1 MSVPNQKV
9 VYIHKRK
16 YTGNFL
22 QIGIDEMRLAQQ
34 QMTYCEFV
42 LYLYL
47 AGNADGF
54 KLELSQ
60 QAFENATGYK
70 KTAYHNAV
78 NKLIKLGY
86 LTQSY
91 NYQYEFHTTPVRH
104 SELNFGVLSN
114 GKSMPPEKT
123 KKSVPSNSQFR
134 SDNRE
139 IDRTDNINKKDKESF
154 WEKESESNSPS
165 VDELLKGLN
174 MKNETVGDTR
184 PLYELYPDWY
194 SPISDYSDYSD
205 YEEY

>member
-1 MSVPNQKV
+1 MPVPNQKV

-16 YTGNFL
+16 YTANFL
-22 QIGIDEMRLAQQ
+22 QIDIDEMRLAQQ

-47 AGNADGF
+47 AGNANGF

-91 NYQYEFHTTPVRH
+91 NYQYEFHTTPVR
-104 SELNFGVLSN
+104 SSKLNFEVLSN

-134 SDNRE
+134 SGNRE
-139 IDRTDNINKKDKESF
+139 IDKTDKINKKDKESF
-154 WEKESESNSPS
+154 FEKESESSGPS
-165 VDELLKGLN
+165 VDELLKELN
-174 MKNETVGDTR
+174 LKGETVDGVM
-184 PLYELYPDWY
+184 PLYELYPGWY
-194 SPISDYSDYSD
+194 DKP
-205 YEEY
+205 EEDVDVY

>member
-1 MSVPNQKV
+1 MPVPNQKV

-16 YTGNFL
+16 YTANFL
-22 QIGIDEMRLAQQ
+22 QIDIDEMRLAQQ

-47 AGNADGF
+47 AGNANGF

-78 NKLIKLGY
+78 NKLIELGY

-91 NYQYEFHTTPVRH
+91 KCHYEFHTTPVRS
-104 SELNFGVLSN
+104 SELNFEVLSN

-134 SDNRE
+134 SGNRE
-139 IDRTDNINKKDKESF
+139 IDKTDNINKKDKESF
-154 WEKESESNSPS
+154 FEKESESSGPS
-165 VDELLKGLN
+165 VDELLKELN
-174 MKNETVGDTR
+174 LKCETVDGVM
-184 PLYELYPDWY
+184 PLYELYPGWY
-194 SPISDYSDYSD
+194 DKP
-205 YEEY
+205 EEDVDVY

>member
-1 MSVPNQKV
+1 MSVTNQKV

-47 AGNADGF
+47 AGNANGF

-78 NKLIKLGY
+78 KKLIKLGY

-104 SELNFGVLSN
+104 SEPTFGVFSK
-114 GKSMPPEKT
+114 GKSTPPEKT

-154 WEKESESNSPS
+154 LEKESESNSPS

-194 SPISDYSDYSD
+194 SPISDYSDYD
-205 YEEY
+205 EY

>member
-78 NKLIKLGY
+78 NKLIELGY

-91 NYQYEFHTTPVRH
+91 NYHYEFHTTPVRR
-104 SELNFGVLSN
+104 SEPTFGVFSN
-114 GKSMPPEKT
+114 EKSTPPEKT

-134 SDNRE
+134 SGNRE
-139 IDRTDNINKKDKESF
+139 IDKTDNINKKDKESF
-154 WEKESESNSPS
+154 FEKESESSGPS
-165 VDELLKGLN
+165 VDELLKELN
-174 MKNETVGDTR
+174 LKCETVDGVM
-184 PLYELYPDWY
+184 PLYELYPGWY
-194 SPISDYSDYSD
+194 DKP
-205 YEEY
+205 EEDVDVY

>member
-60 QAFENATGYK
+60 QAFENTTGYK

-78 NKLIKLGY
+78 NKLIELGY

-91 NYQYEFHTTPVRH
+91 NYHYEFHTTPVR
-104 SELNFGVLSN
+104 SSKLNFEVLSN

-134 SDNRE
+134 SGNRE
-139 IDRTDNINKKDKESF
+139 IDKTDNINKKDKESF
-154 WEKESESNSPS
+154 FEKESESSGHS
-165 VDELLKGLN
+165 VDELLKELN
-174 MKNETVGDTR
+174 LKCETVDGVM
-184 PLYELYPDWY
+184 PLYELYPGWY
-194 SPISDYSDYSD
+194 DKP
-205 YEEY
+205 EEDVDVY

>member
-1 MSVPNQKV
+1 MPVPNQKV

-78 NKLIKLGY
+78 NKLIELGY

-91 NYQYEFHTTPVRH
+91 NYHYEFHTTPVR
-104 SELNFGVLSN
+104 SSKLNFEVLSN

-123 KKSVPSNSQFR
+123 KKSVLSNSQFR
-134 SDNRE
+134 SGNRE
-139 IDRTDNINKKDKESF
+139 IDKTDNINKKDKESF
-154 WEKESESNSPS
+154 FEKESESNGPS
-165 VDELLKGLN
+165 VDELLKELN
-174 MKNETVGDTR
+174 LKCETVDGVM
-184 PLYELYPDWY
+184 PLYELYPGWY
-194 SPISDYSDYSD
+194 DKP
-205 YEEY
+205 EEDVDVY

>member
-78 NKLIKLGY
+78 NKLIELGY

-91 NYQYEFHTTPVRH
+91 NYHYEFHTTPVR
-104 SELNFGVLSN
+104 SSKLNFEVLSN

-123 KKSVPSNSQFR
+123 KKSVLSNSQFR
-134 SDNRE
+134 SGNRE
-139 IDRTDNINKKDKESF
+139 IDKTDNINKKDKESF
-154 WEKESESNSPS
+154 FEKESESSGPS
-165 VDELLKGLN
+165 VDELLKELN
-174 MKNETVGDTR
+174 LKCDTVDGVM
-184 PLYELYPDWY
+184 PLYELYPGWY
-194 SPISDYSDYSD
+194 DKP
-205 YEEY
+205 EEDVDVY

>member
-1 MSVPNQKV
+1 MSVTNQKV

-47 AGNADGF
+47 AGNANGF

-78 NKLIKLGY
+78 NKLIELGY

-91 NYQYEFHTTPVRH
+91 NYHYEFHTTPVRR

-123 KKSVPSNSQFR
+123 KKSVPSNSLVR
-134 SDNRE
+134 SNNRE
-139 IDRTDNINKKDKESF
+139 IDNINKTHKKDNESKSLAF
-154 WEKESESNSPS
+154 NDISKDPIII
-165 VDELLKGLN
+165 K
-174 MKNETVGDTR
+174 R
-184 PLYELYPDWY
+184 PPKKPKKPLWDFDDLM
-194 SPISDYSDYSD
+194 
-205 YEEY
+205 

>member
-78 NKLIKLGY
+78 NKLIELGY

-91 NYQYEFHTTPVRH
+91 NYHYEFHTTPVR
-104 SELNFGVLSN
+104 SSKLNFEVLSN

-123 KKSVPSNSQFR
+123 KKSVLSNSQFR
-134 SDNRE
+134 SGNRE
-139 IDRTDNINKKDKESF
+139 IDKTDNINKKDKESF
-154 WEKESESNSPS
+154 FEKESKSNGPS
-165 VDELLKGLN
+165 VDELLKELN
-174 MKNETVGDTR
+174 LKCETVDGVM
-184 PLYELYPDWY
+184 PLYELYPGWY
-194 SPISDYSDYSD
+194 DKP
-205 YEEY
+205 EEDVDVY

>member
-78 NKLIKLGY
+78 NKLIELGY

-91 NYQYEFHTTPVRH
+91 NYHYEFHTTPVR
-104 SELNFGVLSN
+104 SSKLNFEVLSN

-123 KKSVPSNSQFR
+123 KKSVLSNSQFR
-134 SDNRE
+134 SGNRE
-139 IDRTDNINKKDKESF
+139 IDKTDNINKKDKESF
-154 WEKESESNSPS
+154 FEKESESNGPS
-165 VDELLKGLN
+165 VDEVLKELN
-174 MKNETVGDTR
+174 LKCETVDGVM
-184 PLYELYPDWY
+184 PLYELYPGWY
-194 SPISDYSDYSD
+194 DKP
-205 YEEY
+205 EEDVDVY

>member
-1 MSVPNQKV
+1 MPVPNQKV

-16 YTGNFL
+16 YTANFL
-22 QIGIDEMRLAQQ
+22 QIDIDEMRLAQQ

-47 AGNADGF
+47 AGNADGL

-78 NKLIKLGY
+78 NKLIELGY

-91 NYQYEFHTTPVRH
+91 NYHYEFHTTPVR
-104 SELNFGVLSN
+104 SSKLNFEVLSN

-123 KKSVPSNSQFR
+123 KKSVLSNSQFR
-134 SDNRE
+134 SGNRE
-139 IDRTDNINKKDKESF
+139 IDKTDNINKKDKESF
-154 WEKESESNSPS
+154 FEKESESNGPS
-165 VDELLKGLN
+165 VDELLKELN
-174 MKNETVGDTR
+174 LKCETVDGVM
-184 PLYELYPDWY
+184 PLYELYPGWY
-194 SPISDYSDYSD
+194 DKP
-205 YEEY
+205 EEDVDVY

>member
-54 KLELSQ
+54 KLEISQ

-78 NKLIKLGY
+78 NKLIELGY

-91 NYQYEFHTTPVRH
+91 NYHYEFHTTPVR
-104 SELNFGVLSN
+104 SSKLNFEVLSN

-123 KKSVPSNSQFR
+123 KKSVLSNSQFR
-134 SDNRE
+134 SGNRE
-139 IDRTDNINKKDKESF
+139 IDKTDNINKKDKESF
-154 WEKESESNSPS
+154 FEKESESNGPS
-165 VDELLKGLN
+165 VDELLKELN
-174 MKNETVGDTR
+174 LKCETVDGVM
-184 PLYELYPDWY
+184 PLYELYPGWY
-194 SPISDYSDYSD
+194 DKP
-205 YEEY
+205 EEDVDVY

>member
-16 YTGNFL
+16 YTANFL
-22 QIGIDEMRLAQQ
+22 QIDIDEMRLAQQ

-47 AGNADGF
+47 AGNANGF

-78 NKLIKLGY
+78 NKLIELGY

-91 NYQYEFHTTPVRH
+91 NYHYEFHTTPVR
-104 SELNFGVLSN
+104 SSKLNFEVLSN

-123 KKSVPSNSQFR
+123 KKSVLSNSQFR
-134 SDNRE
+134 SGNRE
-139 IDRTDNINKKDKESF
+139 IDKTDNINKKDKESF
-154 WEKESESNSPS
+154 FEKESESNGPS
-165 VDELLKGLN
+165 VDELLKELN
-174 MKNETVGDTR
+174 LKCETVDGVM
-184 PLYELYPDWY
+184 PLYELYPGWY
-194 SPISDYSDYSD
+194 DKP
-205 YEEY
+205 EEDVDVY

>member
-47 AGNADGF
+47 AGNANGF

-60 QAFENATGYK
+60 QAFENTTGYK

-78 NKLIKLGY
+78 NKLIELGY

-91 NYQYEFHTTPVRH
+91 NYHYEFHTTPVR
-104 SELNFGVLSN
+104 SSKLNFEVFFTVLPIYVDLTFSLLRCCYLLN
-114 GKSMPPEKT
+114 PALLP
-123 KKSVPSNSQFR
+123 
-134 SDNRE
+134 
-139 IDRTDNINKKDKESF
+139 TDNFLFISALHFSDK
-154 WEKESESNSPS
+154 
-165 VDELLKGLN
+165 
-174 MKNETVGDTR
+174 
-184 PLYELYPDWY
+184 Y
-194 SPISDYSDYSD
+194 
-205 YEEY
+205 

>member
-47 AGNADGF
+47 AGNANGF

-60 QAFENATGYK
+60 QAFENTTGYK

-78 NKLIKLGY
+78 NKLIELGY

-91 NYQYEFHTTPVRH
+91 NYHYEFHTTPVR
-104 SELNFGVLSN
+104 SSKLNFEVLSN

-123 KKSVPSNSQFR
+123 KKSVLSNSQFR

-139 IDRTDNINKKDKESF
+139 IDKTDKINKKDKESF
-154 WEKESESNSPS
+154 FEKESESSGPS
-165 VDELLKGLN
+165 VDELLKELN
-174 MKNETVGDTR
+174 LKCETVDGVM
-184 PLYELYPDWY
+184 PLYELYPGWY
-194 SPISDYSDYSD
+194 DKP
-205 YEEY
+205 EEDVDVY

>member
-47 AGNADGF
+47 AGNANGF

-60 QAFENATGYK
+60 QAFENTTGYK

-78 NKLIKLGY
+78 NKLIELGY

-91 NYQYEFHTTPVRH
+91 NYHYEFHTTPVR
-104 SELNFGVLSN
+104 SSKLNFEVLSN

-123 KKSVPSNSQFR
+123 KKSVLSNSQFR
-134 SDNRE
+134 SGNRE
-139 IDRTDNINKKDKESF
+139 IDKTDNINKKDKESF
-154 WEKESESNSPS
+154 FEKESESNGPS

-174 MKNETVGDTR
+174 LKCETVDGVM
-184 PLYELYPDWY
+184 PLYELYPGWY
-194 SPISDYSDYSD
+194 DKP
-205 YEEY
+205 EEDVDVY

>member
-9 VYIHKRK
+9 VCIHKRK
-16 YTGNFL
+16 HTGNFL

-47 AGNADGF
+47 AGNANGF

-78 NKLIKLGY
+78 NKLIELGY

-91 NYQYEFHTTPVRH
+91 NYQYEFHTTPVR
-104 SELNFGVLSN
+104 SSKLNFEVFSN
-114 GKSMPPEKT
+114 EKSTPSEKT
-123 KKSVPSNSQFR
+123 KKSIASNSQFR

-139 IDRTDNINKKDKESF
+139 IDKTDKINKKDKESF
-154 WEKESESNSPS
+154 FEKESESSGPS
-165 VDELLKGLN
+165 VDELLKELN
-174 MKNETVGDTR
+174 LKCETVDGVM
-184 PLYELYPDWY
+184 PLYELYPGWY
-194 SPISDYSDYSD
+194 DKP
-205 YEEY
+205 EEDVDVY

>member
-78 NKLIKLGY
+78 NKLIELGY

-91 NYQYEFHTTPVRH
+91 NYHYEFHTTPVR
-104 SELNFGVLSN
+104 SSKLNFEVLSN

-134 SDNRE
+134 SGNRE
-139 IDRTDNINKKDKESF
+139 IDKTDNINKKDKESKSLAF
-154 WEKESESNSPS
+154 NDISKDPIIIKRPS
-165 VDELLKGLN
+165 K
-174 MKNETVGDTR
+174 KPKK
-184 PLYELYPDWY
+184 PLWDFDDLM
-194 SPISDYSDYSD
+194 
-205 YEEY
+205 

>member
-47 AGNADGF
+47 AGNANGF

-60 QAFENATGYK
+60 QAFENTTGYK

-78 NKLIKLGY
+78 NKLIELGY

-91 NYQYEFHTTPVRH
+91 NYHYEFHTTPVR
-104 SELNFGVLSN
+104 SSKLNFEVLSN

-123 KKSVPSNSQFR
+123 KKSVLSNSQFR
-134 SDNRE
+134 YGNRE
-139 IDRTDNINKKDKESF
+139 IDKTDNINKKDKESF
-154 WEKESESNSPS
+154 FEKESESNGPS
-165 VDELLKGLN
+165 VDELLKELN
-174 MKNETVGDTR
+174 LKCETVDGVM
-184 PLYELYPDWY
+184 PLYELYPGWY
-194 SPISDYSDYSD
+194 DKP
-205 YEEY
+205 EEDVDVY

>member
-1 MSVPNQKV
+1 MPVPNQKV

-16 YTGNFL
+16 YTANFL
-22 QIGIDEMRLAQQ
+22 QIDIDEMRLAQQ

-47 AGNADGF
+47 AGNANGF

-78 NKLIKLGY
+78 NKLIELGY

-91 NYQYEFHTTPVRH
+91 NYHYEFHTTPVR
-104 SELNFGVLSN
+104 SSKLNFEVLSN

-123 KKSVPSNSQFR
+123 KNLFYQTLNSVPA
-134 SDNRE
+134 
-139 IDRTDNINKKDKESF
+139 I
-154 WEKESESNSPS
+154 EK
-165 VDELLKGLN
+165 
-174 MKNETVGDTR
+174 
-184 PLYELYPDWY
+184 
-194 SPISDYSDYSD
+194 
-205 YEEY
+205 

>member
-78 NKLIKLGY
+78 NKLIELGY

-91 NYQYEFHTTPVRH
+91 NYHYEFHTTPVR
-104 SELNFGVLSN
+104 SSKLNFEVLSN

-123 KKSVPSNSQFR
+123 KKSVLSNSQFR
-134 SDNRE
+134 SGNRE
-139 IDRTDNINKKDKESF
+139 IDKTDNKNKKDKESF
-154 WEKESESNSPS
+154 FEKESESNGPS
-165 VDELLKGLN
+165 VDELLKELN
-174 MKNETVGDTR
+174 LKCETVDGVM
-184 PLYELYPDWY
+184 PLYELYPGWY
-194 SPISDYSDYSD
+194 DKP
-205 YEEY
+205 EEDVDVY

>member
-1 MSVPNQKV
+1 MSVTNQKV

-78 NKLIKLGY
+78 NKLIELGY
-86 LTQSY
+86 YFTINTEVKKPCRNPKNKNSK
-91 NYQYEFHTTPVRH
+91 P
-104 SELNFGVLSN
+104 
-114 GKSMPPEKT
+114 SM
-123 KKSVPSNSQFR
+123 
-134 SDNRE
+134 
-139 IDRTDNINKKDKESF
+139 
-154 WEKESESNSPS
+154 
-165 VDELLKGLN
+165 
-174 MKNETVGDTR
+174 
-184 PLYELYPDWY
+184 
-194 SPISDYSDYSD
+194 
-205 YEEY
+205 

>member
-70 KTAYHNAV
+70 KTSYHNAV
-78 NKLIKLGY
+78 NKLIELGY

-91 NYQYEFHTTPVRH
+91 KCHYEFHTTPVRS
-104 SELNFGVLSN
+104 SELNFEVLSN

-134 SDNRE
+134 SGNRE
-139 IDRTDNINKKDKESF
+139 IDKTDNINKKDKESF
-154 WEKESESNSPS
+154 FEKESESSGPS
-165 VDELLKGLN
+165 VDELLKELN
-174 MKNETVGDTR
+174 LKCETVDGVM
-184 PLYELYPDWY
+184 PLYELYPGWY
-194 SPISDYSDYSD
+194 DKP
-205 YEEY
+205 EEDVDVY

>member
-47 AGNADGF
+47 AGNANGF

-60 QAFENATGYK
+60 QAFENTTGYK

-78 NKLIKLGY
+78 NKLIELGY

-91 NYQYEFHTTPVRH
+91 NYHYEFHTTPVR
-104 SELNFGVLSN
+104 SSKLNFEVLSN

-123 KKSVPSNSQFR
+123 KKSVLSNSQFR
-134 SDNRE
+134 SGNRE
-139 IDRTDNINKKDKESF
+139 IDKTDNINKKDKESF
-154 WEKESESNSPS
+154 FEKESESNGPS
-165 VDELLKGLN
+165 VDELLKELN
-174 MKNETVGDTR
+174 LKCETVDGVM
-184 PLYELYPDWY
+184 PLYELYPGWY
-194 SPISDYSDYSD
+194 DKP
-205 YEEY
+205 EEDVDVY

>member
-78 NKLIKLGY
+78 NKLIELGY

-91 NYQYEFHTTPVRH
+91 NYHYEFHTTPVR
-104 SELNFGVLSN
+104 SSKLNFEVLSN

-123 KKSVPSNSQFR
+123 KKSVLSNSKFR
-134 SDNRE
+134 SGNRE
-139 IDRTDNINKKDKESF
+139 IDKTDNINKKDKESF
-154 WEKESESNSPS
+154 FEKESESNGPS
-165 VDELLKGLN
+165 VDELLKELN
-174 MKNETVGDTR
+174 LKCETVDGVM
-184 PLYELYPDWY
+184 PLYELYPGWY
-194 SPISDYSDYSD
+194 DKP
-205 YEEY
+205 EEDVDVY

>member
-47 AGNADGF
+47 AGNANGF

-60 QAFENATGYK
+60 QAFENTTGYK

-78 NKLIKLGY
+78 NKLIELGY

-91 NYQYEFHTTPVRH
+91 NYHYEFHTTPVR
-104 SELNFGVLSN
+104 SSKLNFEVLSN

-123 KKSVPSNSQFR
+123 KKSVLSNSQFR

-139 IDRTDNINKKDKESF
+139 IDKTDKINKKDKESF
-154 WEKESESNSPS
+154 FEKESESNGPS
-165 VDELLKGLN
+165 VDELLKELN
-174 MKNETVGDTR
+174 LKCETVDGVM
-184 PLYELYPDWY
+184 PLYELYPGWY
-194 SPISDYSDYSD
+194 DKP
-205 YEEY
+205 EEDVDVY

>member
-78 NKLIKLGY
+78 NKLIELGY

-91 NYQYEFHTTPVRH
+91 NYHYEFHTTPVR
-104 SELNFGVLSN
+104 SSKLNFEVLSN

-123 KKSVPSNSQFR
+123 KKSVLSNSQFR
-134 SDNRE
+134 SGNRE
-139 IDRTDNINKKDKESF
+139 IDKTDNINKKDKESF
-154 WEKESESNSPS
+154 FEKERESNGPS
-165 VDELLKGLN
+165 VDELLKELN
-174 MKNETVGDTR
+174 LKCETVDGVM
-184 PLYELYPDWY
+184 PLYELYPGWY
-194 SPISDYSDYSD
+194 DKP
-205 YEEY
+205 EEDVDVY

>member
-78 NKLIKLGY
+78 NKLIELGY

-91 NYQYEFHTTPVRH
+91 NYHYEFHTTPVRP
-104 SELNFGVLSN
+104 SKLNFEVLSN

-123 KKSVPSNSQFR
+123 KKSVLSNSQFR
-134 SDNRE
+134 SGNRE
-139 IDRTDNINKKDKESF
+139 IDKTDNINKKDKESF
-154 WEKESESNSPS
+154 FEKESESNGPS
-165 VDELLKGLN
+165 VDELLKELN
-174 MKNETVGDTR
+174 LKCETVDGVM
-184 PLYELYPDWY
+184 PLYELYPGWY
-194 SPISDYSDYSD
+194 DKP
-205 YEEY
+205 EEDVDVY

>member
-47 AGNADGF
+47 AGNANGF

-60 QAFENATGYK
+60 QAFENTTGYK

-78 NKLIKLGY
+78 NKLIELGY

-91 NYQYEFHTTPVRH
+91 NYHYEFHTTPVR
-104 SELNFGVLSN
+104 SSKLNFEVLSN

-123 KKSVPSNSQFR
+123 KKSVPSNSRFR
-134 SDNRE
+134 SGNRE
-139 IDRTDNINKKDKESF
+139 IDKTDNINKKDKESF
-154 WEKESESNSPS
+154 FEKESESSGPS
-165 VDELLKGLN
+165 VDELLKELN
-174 MKNETVGDTR
+174 LKCETVDGVM
-184 PLYELYPDWY
+184 PLYELYPGWY
-194 SPISDYSDYSD
+194 DKP
-205 YEEY
+205 EEDVDVY

>member
-9 VYIHKRK
+9 VYIHNRK

-47 AGNADGF
+47 AGNANGF

-60 QAFENATGYK
+60 QAFENTTGYK

-78 NKLIKLGY
+78 NKLIELGY

-91 NYQYEFHTTPVRH
+91 NYHYEFHTTPVR
-104 SELNFGVLSN
+104 SSKLNFEVLSN

-123 KKSVPSNSQFR
+123 KKSVLSNSQFR
-134 SDNRE
+134 SGNRE
-139 IDRTDNINKKDKESF
+139 IDKTDNINKKDKESF
-154 WEKESESNSPS
+154 FEKESESNGPS
-165 VDELLKGLN
+165 VDELLKELN
-174 MKNETVGDTR
+174 LKCETVDGVM
-184 PLYELYPDWY
+184 PLYELYPGWY
-194 SPISDYSDYSD
+194 DKP
-205 YEEY
+205 EEDVDVY

>member
-78 NKLIKLGY
+78 NKLIELGY

-91 NYQYEFHTTPVRH
+91 NYHYEFHTTPVR
-104 SELNFGVLSN
+104 SSKLNFEVLSN

-123 KKSVPSNSQFR
+123 KKSVLSNSQFR
-134 SDNRE
+134 SGNRE
-139 IDRTDNINKKDKESF
+139 IDKTDNINKKDKDSF
-154 WEKESESNSPS
+154 FEKESESNGPS
-165 VDELLKGLN
+165 VDELLKELN
-174 MKNETVGDTR
+174 LKCETVDGVM
-184 PLYELYPDWY
+184 PLYELYPGWY
-194 SPISDYSDYSD
+194 DKP
-205 YEEY
+205 EEDVDVY

>member
-16 YTGNFL
+16 YSGNFL

-139 IDRTDNINKKDKESF
+139 IDRTDNINKKDQESF
-154 WEKESESNSPS
+154 WEKESESNSAS
-165 VDELLKGLN
+165 VDEVLKGLN

-205 YEEY
+205 YDEY

>member
-47 AGNADGF
+47 AGNANGF

-60 QAFENATGYK
+60 QAFENTTGYK

-78 NKLIKLGY
+78 NKLIELGY

-91 NYQYEFHTTPVRH
+91 NYHYEFHTTPVR
-104 SELNFGVLSN
+104 SSKLNFEVLSN

-123 KKSVPSNSQFR
+123 KKSVLSNSQFR
-134 SDNRE
+134 SGNRE
-139 IDRTDNINKKDKESF
+139 IDKTDSINKKDKESF
-154 WEKESESNSPS
+154 FEKESESNGPS
-165 VDELLKGLN
+165 VDELLKELN
-174 MKNETVGDTR
+174 LKCETVDGVM
-184 PLYELYPDWY
+184 PLYELYPGWY
-194 SPISDYSDYSD
+194 DKP
-205 YEEY
+205 EEDVDVY

>member
-16 YTGNFL
+16 YTANFL
-22 QIGIDEMRLAQQ
+22 QIDIDEMRLAQQ

-78 NKLIKLGY
+78 NKLIELGY

-91 NYQYEFHTTPVRH
+91 NYHYEFHTTPVR
-104 SELNFGVLSN
+104 SSKLNFEVLSN

-123 KKSVPSNSQFR
+123 KKSVLSNSQFR
-134 SDNRE
+134 SGNRE
-139 IDRTDNINKKDKESF
+139 IDKTDNINKKDKESF
-154 WEKESESNSPS
+154 FEKESESNGPS
-165 VDELLKGLN
+165 VDELLKELN
-174 MKNETVGDTR
+174 LKCETVDGVM
-184 PLYELYPDWY
+184 PLYELYPGWY
-194 SPISDYSDYSD
+194 DKP
-205 YEEY
+205 EEDVDVY

>member
-78 NKLIKLGY
+78 NKLIELGY

-91 NYQYEFHTTPVRH
+91 NYHYEFHTTPVR
-104 SELNFGVLSN
+104 SSKLNFEVLSN

-123 KKSVPSNSQFR
+123 KKSVLSNSQFR
-134 SDNRE
+134 SGNRE
-139 IDRTDNINKKDKESF
+139 IDKTDNINTKDKESF
-154 WEKESESNSPS
+154 FEKESESNGPS
-165 VDELLKGLN
+165 VDELLKELN
-174 MKNETVGDTR
+174 LKCETVDGVM
-184 PLYELYPDWY
+184 PLYELYPGWY
-194 SPISDYSDYSD
+194 DKP
-205 YEEY
+205 EEDVDVY

>member
-47 AGNADGF
+47 AGNANGF

-60 QAFENATGYK
+60 QAFENTAGYK

-78 NKLIKLGY
+78 NKLIELGY

-91 NYQYEFHTTPVRH
+91 NYHYEFHTTPVR
-104 SELNFGVLSN
+104 SSKLNFEVLSN

-123 KKSVPSNSQFR
+123 KKSVLSNSQFR
-134 SDNRE
+134 SGNRE
-139 IDRTDNINKKDKESF
+139 IDKTDNINKKDKESF
-154 WEKESESNSPS
+154 FEKESESNGPS
-165 VDELLKGLN
+165 VDELLKELN
-174 MKNETVGDTR
+174 LKCETVDGVM
-184 PLYELYPDWY
+184 PLYELYPGWY
-194 SPISDYSDYSD
+194 DKP
-205 YEEY
+205 EEDVDVY

>member
-1 MSVPNQKV
+1 MSVTNQKV
-9 VYIHKRK
+9 IYIHKK
-16 YTGNFL
+16 HYTSNFL
-22 QIGIDEMRLAQQ
+22 QIGIDEMRMAQQ

-47 AGNADGF
+47 AGNANGF

-78 NKLIKLGY
+78 NKLIELGY

-91 NYQYEFHTTPVRH
+91 NYHYEFNTTPVRRN
-104 SELNFGVLSN
+104 ELNLGVLSN

-134 SDNRE
+134 SGNRE
-139 IDRTDNINKKDKESF
+139 IDKTDNINKKDKESF
-154 WEKESESNSPS
+154 FEKESESNGPS
-165 VDELLKGLN
+165 VDELLKELN
-174 MKNETVGDTR
+174 LKCETVDGVM
-184 PLYELYPDWY
+184 PLYELYPGWY
-194 SPISDYSDYSD
+194 DKP
-205 YEEY
+205 EEDVDVY

>member
-1 MSVPNQKV
+1 MPVPNQKV

-16 YTGNFL
+16 YTANFL
-22 QIGIDEMRLAQQ
+22 QIDIDEMRLAQQ

-78 NKLIKLGY
+78 NKLIELGY

-91 NYQYEFHTTPVRH
+91 NYHYEFHTTPVR
-104 SELNFGVLSN
+104 SSKLNFEVLSN

-123 KKSVPSNSQFR
+123 KKSVLSNSQFR
-134 SDNRE
+134 SGNRE
-139 IDRTDNINKKDKESF
+139 IDKTDNINKKDKESF
-154 WEKESESNSPS
+154 FEKESESNGPS
-165 VDELLKGLN
+165 VDELLKELN
-174 MKNETVGDTR
+174 LKCETVDGVM
-184 PLYELYPDWY
+184 PLYELYPGWY
-194 SPISDYSDYSD
+194 DKP
-205 YEEY
+205 EEDVDVY

>member
-1 MSVPNQKV
+1 MPVPNQKV

-16 YTGNFL
+16 YTANFL
-22 QIGIDEMRLAQQ
+22 QIDIDEMRLAQQ

-78 NKLIKLGY
+78 NKLIELGY

-91 NYQYEFHTTPVRH
+91 NYHYEFHTTPVR
-104 SELNFGVLSN
+104 SSKLNFEVLSN

-123 KKSVPSNSQFR
+123 KKSVLSNSQFR
-134 SDNRE
+134 SGNRE
-139 IDRTDNINKKDKESF
+139 IDKTDNINKKDKESF
-154 WEKESESNSPS
+154 FEKESESSGHS
-165 VDELLKGLN
+165 VDELLKELN
-174 MKNETVGDTR
+174 LKCETVDGVM
-184 PLYELYPDWY
+184 PLYELYPGWY
-194 SPISDYSDYSD
+194 DKP
-205 YEEY
+205 EEDVDVY